1 MADEKQFTL
10 NVRKDI
16 LKKPLYKRAKKAIS
30 SIREQ
35 TGKAMHVKP
44 ENVKICK
51 ELNELVMSQGKHN
64 PPTKYKLHAVMID
77 DFALVE
83 LQGVEFPQK
92 KEKKAL
98 DAKGLKE
105 KIQEKLAGK
114 EDIKKKEAQSKE
126 TEKDKEL
133 AKEELALEKKEHH
146 HEHPGAPDKYKTEEQ
161 NKMDKMK
168 GIVAWDRKK
177 DIGEK

>member
-1 MADEKQFTL
+1 MADEKQFIL

-16 LKKPLYKRAKKAIS
+16 LKKPLYKRAKRAIS

-44 ENVKICK
+44 ENVKICR
-51 ELNELVMSQGKHN
+51 ELNEMVRSRSKHN
-64 PPTKYKLHAVMID
+64 PPTKYKLHSVMID

-92 KEKKAL
+92 KEKKAP

-105 KIQEKLAGK
+105 KIKEKLAGK
-114 EDIKKKEAQSKE
+114 ESQSKE

-133 AKEELALEKKEHH
+133 AKENLALEKKEHH
-146 HEHPGAPDKYKTEEQ
+146 HEHPGAPDHYKTEEDA
-161 NKMDKMK
+161 KKDKIK
-168 GIVAWDRKK
+168 GTVVWDGKK

>member
-1 MADEKQFTL
+1 MADEKQFIL

-51 ELNELVMSQGKHN
+51 ELNEMVRSRGKHN
-64 PPTKYKLHAVMID
+64 PPTKYKLHATMVD
-77 DFALVE
+77 EFALVE
-83 LQGVEFPQK
+83 LQGITFPQK
-92 KEKKAL
+92 KEKKAP

-114 EDIKKKEAQSKE
+114 ETQSKE

-146 HEHPGAPDKYKTEEQ
+146 HEHPGAPDHYKTEEQ
-161 NKMDKMK
+161 NKMDKTK
-168 GIVAWDRKK
+168 GIVAWDKK
-177 DIGEK
+177 KEIGEK

>member
-1 MADEKQFTL
+1 MADEKQFIL

-51 ELNELVMSQGKHN
+51 ELNEMVRSRGKHN
-64 PPTKYKLHAVMID
+64 PPTKYKLHATLVD
-77 DFALVE
+77 GFALVE
-83 LQGVEFPQK
+83 LQGVVFPQK
-92 KEKKAL
+92 KEKKAI

-114 EDIKKKEAQSKE
+114 EAKSKE
-126 TEKDKEL
+126 TEKDREL
-133 AKEELALEKKEHH
+133 AKEQLALEKKEHH
-146 HEHPGAPDKYKTEEQ
+146 HEHPGAPGRYLTEEE
-161 NKMDKMK
+161 
-168 GIVAWDRKK
+168 AKK
-177 DIGEK
+177 DKIKGTITQDHKKEIGEK

>member
-1 MADEKQFTL
+1 MADEKQFIL

-16 LKKPLYKRAKKAIS
+16 LKKPIYKRAKKAIS

-51 ELNELVMSQGKHN
+51 ELNEMVRSQGKHN
-64 PPTKYKLHAVMID
+64 PPTKYKLHATLID
-77 DFALVE
+77 GFAIVE
-83 LQGVEFPQK
+83 LQGVTFPEK
-92 KEKKAL
+92 KEKKAP

-114 EDIKKKEAQSKE
+114 EAQSKE
-126 TEKDKEL
+126 TQKDKEL
-133 AKEELALEKKEHH
+133 AKEQLAMEKKEHH
-146 HEHPGAPDKYKTEEQ
+146 HEHPGAPDHYKTEEDA
-161 NKMDKMK
+161 KKDKIK
-168 GIVAWDRKK
+168 GTVVWDGKK